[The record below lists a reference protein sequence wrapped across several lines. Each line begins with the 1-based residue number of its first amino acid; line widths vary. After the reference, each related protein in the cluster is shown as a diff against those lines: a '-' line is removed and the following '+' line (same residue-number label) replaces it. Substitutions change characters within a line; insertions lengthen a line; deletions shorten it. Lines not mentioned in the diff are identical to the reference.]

1 MQELQQRISI
11 AGISQSLPPA
21 LSPDG
26 ESSNLSNLR
35 CDNGVWRP
43 VGNPKLLY
51 TPSDPARKTVYI
63 HVNESYKH
71 YLTYDGTRLY
81 HEATEKNGSISP
93 VQEPVGFEL
102 ANLQHLESIG
112 NTLIA
117 FTADSICYFLYI
129 EGKYKK
135 LGSHPD
141 FPEISFCVGNSKE
154 QREEWSSYTL
164 AKQLDRKD
172 LSQLSDDDKIGFINS
187 VYGAYHQAKEK
198 LIKAGYI
205 SFPILIRYALRLYD
219 DSYIYPSPP
228 VLLALSNALPFN
240 KKIFCDYKI
249 SDGFI
254 TQFSAGTFPLSGEK
268 VYYIPQKINLSE
280 WSDIIKG
287 VDVFFSRELPVVKEE
302 NTLENLSFSDENGI
316 SQLVFSLPT
325 FSTEEQKESVLNET
339 LFYKV
344 ASIDIETLKSRE
356 HRLNAFSY
364 TCSLDNLVHQ
374 RLFPLDNFSLHSLRA
389 KESYV
394 YNGRLHLGN
403 ITVRYFSGYP
413 PTVFDILQDR
423 YYGTDIS
430 SPEIFS
436 AAVQVTLKNATGISH
451 LIARTADSIG
461 CLSPYIS
468 YPDSR
473 AVALKIYG
481 YDSSG
486 KLTHYKEL
494 PLKASSNENMAY
506 YLQDDLLPIEL
517 EPAKISV
524 ALPQESHT
532 EEYSPTKLRVSAA
545 YNPFRFPQENTY
557 TISSGTILG
566 MAAATAAL
574 SQGQYGEFPLYVFT
588 SDGIWA
594 LQQGSGDVVYADQH
608 PVNREV
614 ALSPAHIVSI
624 DDAVLYLSEQGLMAL
639 QGADVSLLSAPFEG
653 MPDLPLSQEFDDPAP
668 FKTFVKNAVVGYNY
682 TGKELLFLN
691 TDYDY
696 MWVFDLR
703 TLQWSVRT
711 SNYTRFFTLYPA
723 LLAIDGASCI
733 YDLCQEENTPQTNI
747 AWVSRAIKVIPD
759 VPKRVRRCMVRAAGS
774 GRLDVSLWASNRA
787 EEGYGCIYR
796 ATVEG
801 RMAGRLP
808 MHIVAPAYKSYR
820 LAISGSV
827 SPDTHFDAV
836 DMDYLPVPAKD

>member
-11 AGISQSLPPA
+11 AGISQNLPPA

-26 ESSNLSNLR
+26 ESTNLSNLR

-43 VGNPKLLY
+43 VGSPKLLY
-51 TPSDPARKTVYI
+51 TPSDPTRKPVYI

-71 YLTYDGTRLY
+71 YLTYDGTHLY
-81 HEATEKNGSISP
+81 HEATERNGTISP
-93 VQEPVGFEL
+93 MQEPASFEL
-102 ANLQHLESIG
+102 ANLQHLESVG
-112 NTLIA
+112 NTLVA
-117 FTADSICYFLYI
+117 FTADSICYFLYV

-141 FPEISFCVGNSKE
+141 FPEISFCMRGQKE
-154 QREEWSSYTL
+154 QREDWGDYTL
-164 AKQLDRKD
+164 SKQLDGKD
-172 LSQLSDDDKIGFINS
+172 ISQLSADDKTAFANA
-187 VYGAYHQAKEK
+187 VYGAYHRAKEK

-205 SFPILIRYALRLYD
+205 SFPILVRYALHLYD

-228 VLLALSNALPFN
+228 ILLALSEALPFD
-240 KKIFCDYKI
+240 KIFCNYKT
-249 SDGFI
+249 SDDFI
-254 TQFSAGTFPLSGEK
+254 TQFSTGPLPLWGEK
-268 VYYIPQKINLSE
+268 VLYIPQNINLSE
-280 WSDIIKG
+280 WSDIVKG
-287 VDVFFSRELPVVKEE
+287 VDIFFSRELPVVKEE
-302 NTLENLSFSDENGI
+302 NTLENLTFSNENGV
-316 SQLVFSLPT
+316 SQLAFSLPT
-325 FSTEEQKESVLNET
+325 FSVEEQKDSILNET

-344 ASIDIETLKSRE
+344 ASIDLETLKSKE
-356 HRLNAFSY
+356 HQLNALSY

-403 ITVRYFSGYP
+403 ITVRYFNGYP
-413 PTVFDILQDR
+413 PTVFDILQNR
-423 YYGTDIS
+423 YHGTDIS

-436 AAVQVTLKNATGISH
+436 AAVQVTLKSATGLSH
-451 LIARTADSIG
+451 LIARTVGSIG
-461 CLSPYIS
+461 NLSPYIS

-506 YLQDDLLPIEL
+506 YMQDDLSPIAL
-517 EPAKISV
+517 EPAQKSD

-594 LQQGSGDVVYADQH
+594 LQQGSDETVYANQH

-614 ALSPAHIVSI
+614 ALSPEHIVSI

-639 QGADVSLLSAPFEG
+639 QGAEVSLLSAPFEG
-653 MPDLPLSQEFDDPAP
+653 VPDLPLNQGFNAPAP
-668 FKTFVKNAVVGYNY
+668 LKTFVKNAVAGYNY
-682 TGKELLFLN
+682 TEKELLFLN

-703 TLQWSVRT
+703 MLQWSVRT
-711 SNYTRFFTLYPA
+711 NRYSGFLTLYPA
-723 LLAIDGASCI
+723 LLAIDETSRI
-733 YDLCQEENTPQTNI
+733 YDLCQENNAPLTNI

-759 VPKRVRRCMVRAAGS
+759 VPKRVRRCIIRAAGS
-774 GRLDVSLWASNRA
+774 GRIDVSLWASNRA
-787 EEGYGCIYR
+787 EKGYGCIYR

-801 RMAGRLP
+801 SMSGRLP
-808 MHIVAPAYKSYR
+808 MRIVAPAYKNYR
-820 LAISGSV
+820 LAVSGSV

-836 DMDYLPVPAKD
+836 DITYLPVPAKD

>member
-11 AGISQSLPPA
+11 AGISQNLPPA

-51 TPSDPARKTVYI
+51 TPSDPARKPVYI

-81 HEATEKNGSISP
+81 HEATERNGTISP
-93 VQEPVGFEL
+93 MQNPTGFEL
-102 ANLQHLESIG
+102 ANLQHLESVG

-135 LGSHPD
+135 LGSRPD
-141 FPEISFCVGNSKE
+141 FPEISFCVRSQKE
-154 QREEWSSYTL
+154 QREDWGDYTL
-164 AKQLDRKD
+164 TKRLNGKD
-172 LSQLSDDDKIGFINS
+172 ISQLSADDKTAFANS
-187 VYGAYHQAKEK
+187 VYGAYHRAKEK
-198 LIKAGYI
+198 LLKAGYI
-205 SFPILIRYALRLYD
+205 SFPILVRYALRLYD

-228 VLLALSNALPFN
+228 VLAAPKEILPFN
-240 KKIFCDYKI
+240 KKIFCNYASSGD
-249 SDGFI
+249 SI
-254 TQFSAGTFPLSGEK
+254 TRFSSGTFRLSGEK
-268 VYYIPQKINLSE
+268 VLYIPQKINLSE
-280 WSDIIKG
+280 WSDIVKG
-287 VDVFFSRELPVVKEE
+287 VDIFFSRELPVVKEE
-302 NTLENLSFSDENGI
+302 NTLENLGFSDENGS
-316 SQLVFSLPT
+316 SQLVFSLQT
-325 FSTEEQKESVLNET
+325 LSTEEQKESVLNET

-344 ASIDIETLKSRE
+344 ASIDIDTLKSNE
-356 HRLNAFSY
+356 HRLNALPY

-423 YYGTDIS
+423 YHGTDIP

-436 AAVQVTLKNATGISH
+436 ATVQVTLKSTTRLSH
-451 LIARTADSIG
+451 LITRTATDIG
-461 CLSPYIS
+461 SLSPYIS

-473 AVALKIYG
+473 AVAMRIYG
-481 YDSSG
+481 YDSNG

-506 YLQDDLLPIEL
+506 YIQDNLSPIEL
-517 EPAKISV
+517 EPAKISDV
-524 ALPQESHT
+524 LPLEMHT

-557 TISSGTILG
+557 TISSGAILG

-594 LQQGSGDVVYADQH
+594 LQQGNGDVVYADQH

-614 ALSPAHIVSI
+614 ALSPEHIVSI

-639 QGADVSLLSAPFEG
+639 QGAEVSLLSAPFEG
-653 MPDLPLSQEFDDPAP
+653 APDLPLSQGFDDPAP
-668 FKTFVKNAVVGYNY
+668 LETFVKNAVVGYNY
-682 TGKELLFLN
+682 TEKELLFLN

-696 MWVFDLR
+696 MRVFDLR

-711 SNYTRFFTLYPA
+711 NRYSGFLTLYPA
-723 LLAIDGASCI
+723 LLAIDEASRI
-733 YDLCQEENTPQTNI
+733 YDLSQEEKAPETNI
-747 AWVSRAIKVIPD
+747 VWVSRAIKVIPD
-759 VPKRVRRCMVRAAGS
+759 VPKRVRRCMVRAACS

-801 RMAGRLP
+801 HMTGRLP
-808 MHIVAPAYKSYR
+808 MRIVAPAYKNYR
-820 LAISGSV
+820 LAVSGSV

-836 DMDYLPVPAKD
+836 DITYLPVPAKD